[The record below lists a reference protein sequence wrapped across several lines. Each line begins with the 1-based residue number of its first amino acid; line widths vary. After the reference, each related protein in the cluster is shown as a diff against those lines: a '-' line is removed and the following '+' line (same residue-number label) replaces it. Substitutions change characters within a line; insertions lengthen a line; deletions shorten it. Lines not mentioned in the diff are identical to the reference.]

1 MFTNVLSVLLVLI
14 LLLLSAYFASCET
27 ALTAYSKPKM
37 FSIAQSGNKK
47 AKVVMFL
54 QSDITLVLSAI
65 LTCCTIINALV
76 VSLSNSLFV
85 DIFGESAIFYGPIV
99 VSIFIVLFAEVL
111 PKMLTITDPERILLP
126 SAYFIKYLYVFLKPL
141 NKVIAFVS
149 SGIIKLIHVR
159 SKNKEE
165 KYQASLEEL
174 KGAID
179 LHEGIDENDTKQE
192 KAMLR
197 SILDLGSVE
206 VRSIMVHRK
215 NITMFS
221 ADLPIDEITNRVL
234 NCPFTRIPL
243 WKGNP
248 DNIIGILHAKD
259 FLKVLKTMDPNKID
273 IDKILLKPHFIPE
286 DKDLLAQLQS
296 FKSTR
301 EHFAIV
307 VDEYG
312 GLRGIITLED
322 IIEEIVG
329 DIADEHDVTT
339 TSNIQKQTDCS
350 YIVSGVT
357 SIRDLNREINSSF
370 KNEDAATIAGFVI
383 NSIRIIPDVG
393 QAFIIN
399 GYRFEVL
406 KKYRNQ
412 VTLLRIKKLIE
423 NN

>member
-1 MFTNVLSVLLVLI
+1 MIAELLSLGFVFC

-47 AKVVMFL
+47 AKVIISL
-54 QSDITLVLSAI
+54 QADITLVLSAI

-85 DIFGESAIFYGPIV
+85 DIFGESAIFYGPII

-111 PKMLTITDPERILLP
+111 PKMLTITDPEKILLP
-126 SAYFIKYLYVFLKPL
+126 SAYFIKYLYICLKPL

-149 SGIIKLIHVR
+149 DGIIKLIHVR

-165 KYQASLEEL
+165 QYQASLEEL

-179 LHEGIDENDTKQE
+179 LHEGLNENDTKQE

-197 SILDLGSVE
+197 SILDLSSVD

-215 NITMFS
+215 NVTMFS
-221 ADLPIDEITNRVL
+221 VDLPIDEITNCVL

-259 FLKVLKTMDPNKID
+259 FLKTIKTISLDKID
-273 IDKILLKPHFIPE
+273 VKKILLKPHFIPE

-296 FKSTR
+296 FKSNR
-301 EHFAIV
+301 EHFAVV

-312 GLRGIITLED
+312 GVMGIITLED

-329 DIADEHDVTT
+329 DIADEHDVAITN
-339 TSNIQKQTDCS
+339 SIRKQSDGS
-350 YIVSGVT
+350 YIVSGNT
-357 SIRDLNREINSSF
+357 NIRDLNREINSNLRS
-370 KNEDAATIAGFVI
+370 KDVATVAGLVI
-383 NSIRIIPDVG
+383 NAIGIIPNIG
-393 QAFIIN
+393 QVFIIDE
-399 GYRFEVL
+399 YKFEIL

-412 VTLLRIKKLIE
+412 ITLLRLKKMKMS
-423 NN
+423 